1 MADIGYV
8 SLLLAFA
15 TSLFSLVA
23 FILGIRFGYDE
34 LRKSARNAIIAS
46 FALVSFAV
54 IALMT
59 ALITHDFQINYVY
72 SYTSTDMS
80 PLYLISALWG
90 GNAGSLL
97 FWAWL
102 LSVFGAILVLRNLK
116 NQSDSSSYASVV
128 LSATLI
134 LFLLLLIFVANPFEK
149 STLVP
154 SEGRGLNP
162 LLENFGMVI
171 HPPALLMG
179 YAALA
184 VPFGLTVGALI
195 SGKKLGGY
203 LAGQV
208 RKWAIFAWLTL
219 GVGNIIGMW
228 WAYEELGWGGYWG
241 WDPVENAGL
250 MPWLA
255 VTAYVHS
262 LMMQNKR
269 GVLKAWSPLMII
281 IAFNLAMFGTYLTR
295 SDLLNSVHTFG
306 DTGMEPYF
314 LSFITISL
322 LGSVGLLIYRLRDMV
337 ADHSYEFFSREGAFL
352 LTNILLLLA
361 TGVIFVMTMTPWLS
375 ELVMDRKEWKSSQ
388 FDVIVGIIF
397 LLIVLLMGICAVM
410 GWRQAK
416 VKNLGKKLLPSAIVA
431 GLLCILLAIV
441 GVHEWYA
448 LVFFPLLALV
458 AMTILMEWGR
468 GIRARCRTKGE
479 NPFEAFFGLIQAN
492 RSRYGGM
499 IVHLGIVL
507 LTMGIIGSSFYDIEE
522 EAMLHI
528 NESME
533 VGDYTLV
540 FEDFSSEDTPSRTI
554 VTARVAVYRDTAQPR
569 IAELTPEKYF
579 HKSFSQP
586 ITEVAIRTTPA
597 EDLYVILEGWDDSG
611 ADAFFRVKVN
621 PMVMWM
627 WIGGFVLLIGGV
639 VSLWPNGRAK
649 GDSGGIGI

>member
-8 SLLLAFA
+8 SLFLAFSA
-15 TSLFSLVA
+15 SLYSVVA
-23 FILGIRFGYDE
+23 FILGSRFEYNE
-34 LRKSARNAIIAS
+34 LRKSARNAVIAS

-54 IALMT
+54 IALVT
-59 ALITHDFQINYVY
+59 ALVTHDFQINYVY

-102 LSVFGAILVLRNLK
+102 ISVFSAVLVLRNRK
-116 NQSDSSSYASVV
+116 NQTDTGSYASVI

-134 LFLLLLIFVANPFEK
+134 LFLLLLIFVASPFEK
-149 STLVP
+149 STLIP

-162 LLENFGMVI
+162 LLENLGMVV
-171 HPPALLMG
+171 HPPTLLMG

-184 VPFGLTVGALI
+184 VPFALTVGALI
-195 SGKKLGGY
+195 TGKKLGGY

-269 GVLKAWSPLMII
+269 GVLKVWSPLLII
-281 IAFNLAMFGTYLTR
+281 VAFNLAMFGTYLTR

-306 DTGMEPYF
+306 NTGMEPYF
-314 LSFITISL
+314 LTFITIAI
-322 LGSVGLLIYRLRDMV
+322 LGSVGLLIYRRNDMA
-337 ADHSYEFFSREGAFL
+337 ADRSYEIFSREGAFL
-352 LTNILLLLA
+352 LTNILLVLS
-361 TGVIFVMTMTPWLS
+361 TCIIFVMTMTPWLS
-375 ELVMDRKEWKSSQ
+375 ELVMDRKEWKTSQ
-388 FDVIVGIIF
+388 FDLVVGIVF
-397 LLIVLLMGICAVM
+397 LLTVFLMGICAVM

-416 VKNLGKKLLPSAIVA
+416 AKNLGKKLLPPVIVA

-448 LVFFPLLALV
+448 LLFFPLLTFVAL
-458 AMTILMEWGR
+458 TILIEWGR
-468 GIRARCRTKGE
+468 GIRARRRTKGE
-479 NPFEAFFGLIQAN
+479 NSFEAFFGLLQAN

-522 EAMLHI
+522 EAMLSL

-540 FEDFSSEDTPSRTI
+540 FEDFHSEETPSRTI
-554 VTARVAVYRDTAQPR
+554 VTARVAIYRDTEKPR

-611 ADAFFRVKVN
+611 ANAFFRVKVN

-627 WIGGFVLLIGGV
+627 WIGGVFLLIGGI
-639 VSLWPNGRAK
+639 VSLWPSGRAR
-649 GDSGGIGI
+649 GDVGGTSV